1 MIEDIDKA
9 GEIARDK
16 KAMYVLSVNPITLSI
31 LKSPGEVGADVA
43 VGDTQVLGNELW
55 WTIRGIFGN
64 KIRIN
69 KKNARKS
76 SGSNSR

>member
-1 MIEDIDKA
+1 MDDNTACVLLQNPNFFGMIEDIDKA

-43 VGDTQVLGNELW
+43 VGDAQVLGNELNY
-55 WTIRGIFGN
+55 GGPYV
-64 KIRIN
+64 
-69 KKNARKS
+69 
-76 SGSNSR
+76 